1 MRCSQIGKAGEGIPA
16 IHFQQVSL
24 HHAWRELLAQARLKP
39 HLHINGVL
47 LDSTGGTDHPKVKK
61 HKVWFMQ
68 ALKESL
74 SSSLSTSSSRPSHL
88 RTASRTTP
96 LSASKSV
103 EAPLQGIIICPH
115 CCQKNFAVFPVAAG
129 NIPTQEVS
137 RGRIDDGKRHLV
149 QASMPLQC
157 QSMLSCF
164 CYMMAHTPLS
174 PRLTMSGAVER
185 SAACGAI
192 TDISV

>member
-1 MRCSQIGKAGEGIPA
+1 M
-16 IHFQQVSL
+16 VSY
-24 HHAWRELLAQARLKP
+24 
-39 HLHINGVL
+39 GVL

-103 EAPLQGIIICPH
+103 EAHCRASSSARTAARRTSRSSLWQLETFQHKKYQG
-115 CCQKNFAVFPVAAG
+115 AG
-129 NIPTQEVS
+129 LMMG
-137 RGRIDDGKRHLV
+137 RGILYHLV

-164 CYMMAHTPLS
+164 CYMMAYTPLSPLS

>member
-47 LDSTGGTDHPKVKK
+47 LDSTDGTDHPKVKK

-103 EAPLQGIIICPH
+103 EAHCRASSSARTAARRTSRSSLWQLETFQHKKYQG
-115 CCQKNFAVFPVAAG
+115 AG
-129 NIPTQEVS
+129 LMMG
-137 RGRIDDGKRHLV
+137 RGILYR
-149 QASMPLQC
+149 LQC
-157 QSMLSCF
+157 HC
-164 CYMMAHTPLS
+164 
-174 PRLTMSGAVER
+174 
-185 SAACGAI
+185 SANQCSVASAI
-192 TDISV
+192 